1 MIQTTVVT
9 KIIARLVRTAE
20 HYYTLIREDT
30 RSWQSTMSTT
40 QSDLWMPMFLR
51 ITAPPSPTIQRQTL
65 TMTSALPIGFYVA
78 LSQFGDVHNGLV
90 NSFSLVFK
98 TKVLSLSQGFSNT
111 LNSKCKLSSTLFSNP
126 KLITL

>member
-20 HYYTLIREDT
+20 HYYTFIREDT

-40 QSDLWMPMFLR
+40 QSDLWMPMFIR

-65 TMTSALPIGFYVA
+65 TMTSALAIGFYVA
-78 LSQFGDVHNGLV
+78 LSQFGEVHNGLV
-90 NSFSLVFK
+90 NSFSLIFK
-98 TKVLSLSQGFSNT
+98 PKFSHSLKAFQT
-111 LNSKCKLSSTLFSNP
+111 L
-126 KLITL
+126 

>member
-40 QSDLWMPMFLR
+40 QSDLWMPMFVR

-90 NSFSLVFK
+90 NSFSLIFK
-98 TKVLSLSQGFSNT
+98 PKFSLSQSFSNT